1 MDEGSIL
8 LARGI
13 LNSQVFAHQ
22 TALKIWIW
30 CLCRATF
37 KERFVSVKIGKG
49 ETTVKLKPGEFI
61 FGRFK
66 AEEEL
71 GIDGSTIYKWMQKF
85 ASSDFGMVKIQSNS
99 QYSIISICN
108 WQTYQYLNGK
118 RVTTKEQPSNNQ
130 VTAEEQ
136 PSNTNN
142 KDNNGNK
149 DIYGEFY
156 NSEIEKSANDENYL
170 KVIRILHG
178 ENNLGIKLD
187 IVLNIQYQLTYEQFK
202 KLWYLK
208 EKYRFSFTEIFEKI
222 QDWGNPKKRKT
233 VYGVFLTFAKS
244 ENPNIKLHD

>member
-85 ASSDFGMVKIQSNS
+85 ASSDFDMVKIQSNS

-118 RVTTKEQPSNNQ
+118 RVTTKEQPKNNQ

-142 KDNNGNK
+142 KDNNGNNVELRSASFISEVYAYQNQYSPELLKAFSNYWTEKNKSGTKMRFEIQPTFEISKRLATWASK
-149 DIYGEFY
+149 D
-156 NSEIEKSANDENYL
+156 K
-170 KVIRILHG
+170 
-178 ENNLGIKLD
+178 
-187 IVLNIQYQLTYEQFK
+187 QFSK
-202 KLWYLK
+202 
-208 EKYRFSFTEIFEKI
+208 TEIPVKPEF
-222 QDWGNPKKRKT
+222 GTP
-233 VYGVFLTFAKS
+233 GVKPES
-244 ENPNIKLHD
+244 IR

>member
-85 ASSDFGMVKIQSNS
+85 ANPDFDMVKIQSNS

-142 KDNNGNK
+142 KDNNGNNVELRSASFVSEVYTYQNQYSPELLKAFSNYWTEKNKSGTKMRFEIQPTFEISKRLATWASK
-149 DIYGEFY
+149 D
-156 NSEIEKSANDENYL
+156 K
-170 KVIRILHG
+170 
-178 ENNLGIKLD
+178 
-187 IVLNIQYQLTYEQFK
+187 QFSK
-202 KLWYLK
+202 
-208 EKYRFSFTEIFEKI
+208 TEIPVKPEF
-222 QDWGNPKKRKT
+222 GTP
-233 VYGVFLTFAKS
+233 GVKPES
-244 ENPNIKLHD
+244 IR

>member
-85 ASSDFGMVKIQSNS
+85 ANPDFGMIKIESNS

-108 WQTYQYLNGK
+108 WQTYQQINGK
-118 RVTTKEQPSNNQ
+118 KVTTKEQPKNNQ
-130 VTAEEQ
+130 VTTEEQ
-136 PSNTNN
+136 PSSTNN
-142 KDNNGNK
+142 KDNNGNNVELRSAIFVSEVYANQAEYPSEMLTAFCNYWTEK
-149 DIYGEFY
+149 NKSGTKMRYELEKTFEISKRLATWASRDKSFNKTQAPVKPEFGTPGVKPE
-156 NSEIEKSANDENYL
+156 S
-170 KVIRILHG
+170 IR
-178 ENNLGIKLD
+178 
-187 IVLNIQYQLTYEQFK
+187 
-202 KLWYLK
+202 
-208 EKYRFSFTEIFEKI
+208 
-222 QDWGNPKKRKT
+222 
-233 VYGVFLTFAKS
+233 
-244 ENPNIKLHD
+244 

>member
-85 ASSDFGMVKIQSNS
+85 ANSDFGMIKIESNS

-108 WQTYQYLNGK
+108 WQTYQQINGR
-118 RVTTKEQPSNNQ
+118 RVTTKEQPKNNQ
-130 VTAEEQ
+130 VTTVEQ

-142 KDNNGNK
+142 KDNNGNNVELRSA
-149 DIYGEFY
+149 IFV
-156 NSEIEKSANDENYL
+156 SEVCAN
-170 KVIRILHG
+170 HG
-178 ENNLGIKLD
+178 EYPSEMLMAFCNYWTEKNKSGTKMRYELEKTFEISKRLATWASRDKGFNKTQMLIKPEFGRRD
-187 IVLNIQYQLTYEQFK
+187 FDKDNV
-202 KLWYLK
+202 
-208 EKYRFSFTEIFEKI
+208 R
-222 QDWGNPKKRKT
+222 
-233 VYGVFLTFAKS
+233 
-244 ENPNIKLHD
+244 

>member
-85 ASSDFGMVKIQSNS
+85 ANPDFGMIKIESNS

-108 WQTYQYLNGK
+108 WQTYQQINGRK
-118 RVTTKEQPSNNQ
+118 VTTKEQPKNNQ
-130 VTAEEQ
+130 VTTEEQ

-142 KDNNGNK
+142 KDNNGNNVELRSA
-149 DIYGEFY
+149 IFV
-156 NSEIEKSANDENYL
+156 SEVCAN
-170 KVIRILHG
+170 HG
-178 ENNLGIKLD
+178 EYPSEMLTAFCNYWTEKNKSGTKMRYELEKTFEISKRLATWASRDKGFNKTQMLIKPEFGRRD
-187 IVLNIQYQLTYEQFK
+187 FDKDNV
-202 KLWYLK
+202 
-208 EKYRFSFTEIFEKI
+208 R
-222 QDWGNPKKRKT
+222 
-233 VYGVFLTFAKS
+233 
-244 ENPNIKLHD
+244 